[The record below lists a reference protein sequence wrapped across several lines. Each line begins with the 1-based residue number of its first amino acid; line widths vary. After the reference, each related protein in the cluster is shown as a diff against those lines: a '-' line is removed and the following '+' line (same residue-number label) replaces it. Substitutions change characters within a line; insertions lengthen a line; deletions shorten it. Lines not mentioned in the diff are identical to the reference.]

1 MISNLKSQISKRS
14 LSILNFQLSTFNFPM
29 PLKTH
34 HDDQTTI
41 NLTPMIDIVFLL
53 IIFFMVGTKFSE
65 LNQRERDIALQ
76 VPSVTDAHALTTA
89 PSKRVIN
96 VFADGRIVLDQ
107 HAVTINQLQNELST
121 ARQQYHKLGV
131 VIRGEA
137 DSRYQNVANVIATC
151 RKADITDLNISVQ
164 ETQMR

>member
-1 MISNLKSQISKRS
+1 VNQTIKDDGNKDAS
-14 LSILNFQLSTFNFPM
+14 M
-29 PLKTH
+29 PLKMQR
-34 HDDQTTI
+34 DDQTSI

-65 LNQRERDIALQ
+65 LNEMERDISLQ
-76 VPSVTDAHALTTA
+76 VPTVTDAHALTAA

-96 VFADGRIVLDQ
+96 VFADGRIILDKKTL
-107 HAVTINQLQNELST
+107 TIHELQSELSF
-121 ARQQYHKLGV
+121 ARQQYQKLGV

-151 RKADITDLNISVQ
+151 RKADITDLNISVS
-164 ETQMR
+164 EVKVR